1 MADKTKTSPLKQGW
15 GGSIMGSLTNQANA
29 AKLASAGASNPLGTS
44 SMSRGAFFD
53 QAAIIK
59 PEKQQPFNSGSI
71 IGGAAGAVNAAM
83 KGMPTNPNSL
93 KEKVTATKAARKT
106 QQMNPKA
113 TGNNATVKSVFG
125 QEQVPGSY
133 NRSMSALPQTQEIN
147 PILPPTTNSQPVPPP
162 EDIQQAITPTYDLS
176 NQ

>member
-15 GGSIMGSLTNQANA
+15 AGSIIGNMANQVQVPPPTTSTNNGYLWGMGGAAAIGAQQQPISSGSIM
-29 AKLASAGASNPLGTS
+29 
-44 SMSRGAFFD
+44 
-53 QAAIIK
+53 
-59 PEKQQPFNSGSI
+59 
-71 IGGAAGAVNAAM
+71 GGAAGAVNTAM
-83 KGMPTNPNSL
+83 KRMPTNPNSL
-93 KEKVTATKAARKT
+93 KEKVTATKAARKA

-162 EDIQQAITPTYDLS
+162 EDVQQAITPTYDLS

>member
-1 MADKTKTSPLKQGW
+1 MGFFNSTS
-15 GGSIMGSLTNQANA
+15 SIIGQAANLAKNNQA
-29 AKLASAGASNPLGTS
+29 
-44 SMSRGAFFD
+44 
-53 QAAIIK
+53 QAAAVSAQ
-59 PEKQQPFNSGSI
+59 QQPFNSSSI
-71 IGGAAGAVNAAM
+71 MRGVMGGVNAAM
-83 KGMPTNPNSL
+83 QGFSANPNSL
-93 KEKVTATKAARKT
+93 KEKLTATKTARKA

-162 EDIQQAITPTYDLS
+162 ADVQQAITPTYDLS